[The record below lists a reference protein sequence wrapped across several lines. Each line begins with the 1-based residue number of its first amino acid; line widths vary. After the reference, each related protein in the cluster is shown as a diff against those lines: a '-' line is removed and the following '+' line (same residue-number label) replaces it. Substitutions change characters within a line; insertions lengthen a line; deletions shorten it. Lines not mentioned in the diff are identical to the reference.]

1 MLMAIVLFE
10 KSFLHIVAIT
20 FTALVLTELLMVS
33 AATVHTQCTTAA
45 RLEFCIEF
53 RLHLRFTPGIG

>member
-20 FTALVLTELLMVS
+20 FTALVLTELIMVKM
-33 AATVHTQCTTAA
+33 HTIPDLTSS
-45 RLEFCIEF
+45 I
-53 RLHLRFTPGIG
+53 